1 MGGEEEGKKP
11 VIRLGNLNGAEP
23 LPGLSTR
30 DTLEMKKK
38 KKKKRLLPTTVLL
51 RCHTFQLPTFT

>member
-38 KKKKRLLPTTVLL
+38 KKKKKTSPHY
-51 RCHTFQLPTFT
+51 CPP